1 MVGCEAGRVS
11 LFFTTRDKVSLSDVG
26 APSRVG
32 RTMGS
37 VRVNEHT
44 ALAHSAVWAS
54 LRLRADLISSLP
66 VDVFRRA
73 GGVDVQVPTP
83 PVIAT
88 PDGGEGVHWRWA
100 TQFDLDRCG
109 NTFGLITARDGFGI
123 PARVEL
129 VPFDQVVVEV
139 RNGVID
145 RYRIAGTRYDPADV
159 WHERQY
165 APAGMHVGLSP
176 VAQAA
181 MSVGQYLSAQ
191 QFALDWFANGS
202 VPAGRLKNT
211 QKTVDP
217 KTADVIKTR
226 FKTAVGNRDLFVHG
240 SDWDYEMISV
250 PANEA
255 QFIEAMNYGATDVCR
270 FFGVPANA
278 IDAASPAGGSITYAN
293 ITQDSLRLLVQNLGP
308 AIARREAAWSRGL
321 VAAGRHVK
329 LNSDAILRLDPP
341 TRQQMIRD
349 DVAAKLRTYSEARA
363 LMNLPPLTDADLA
376 EFAAVAPAKPTPP
389 PAQGGPSA

>member
-1 MVGCEAGRVS
+1 MS
-11 LFFTTRDKVSLSDVG
+11 LFFTRDRRDSITLSDVG
-26 APSRVG
+26 VPSRVG
-32 RTMGS
+32 RGFGS

-83 PVIAT
+83 PVIST
-88 PDGGEGVHWRWA
+88 PDGGDGVQWRWA

-109 NTFGLITARDGFGI
+109 NAFGLITARDGFGI

-139 RNGVID
+139 RNGVLD
-145 RYRIAGTRYDPADV
+145 GYRIAGKRYSTAEV

-165 APAGMHVGLSP
+165 APAGLHVGLSP

-181 MSVGQYLSAQ
+181 MSIGQYLSAQ

-217 KTADVIKTR
+217 KTAEVIRTR
-226 FKTAVGNRDLFVHG
+226 FKASVANRELFVHG
-240 SDWDYEMISV
+240 ADWDYEMISV

-255 QFIEAMNYGATDVCR
+255 QFIESMSYGATDVCR

-278 IDAASPAGGSITYAN
+278 IDAASPSGGSITYAN

-308 AIARREAAWSRGL
+308 AITRREAAWSRGL
-321 VAAGRHVK
+321 VAAGRFVK

-349 DVAAKLRTYSEARA
+349 DVAARLRTFTEARA
-363 LMNLPPLTDADLA
+363 LMNLPPLTAADLA
-376 EFAAVAPAKPTPP
+376 EFAAVAPVKQTPP
-389 PAQGGPSA
+389 PPTTGAPA